1 MSEGQIEAE
10 LFLGCSLDIRLRT
23 KLKQAPELLQAKCD
37 YTWRMYTQS
46 NMSNMLNHVGS
57 TTYRINIKDCKDCKI
72 SWRIH

>member
-1 MSEGQIEAE
+1 MSEGRIEAE

-46 NMSNMLNHVGS
+46 NISNMLNHVRS
-57 TTYRINIKDCKDCKI
+57 TMYGLNIKD
-72 SWRIH
+72 